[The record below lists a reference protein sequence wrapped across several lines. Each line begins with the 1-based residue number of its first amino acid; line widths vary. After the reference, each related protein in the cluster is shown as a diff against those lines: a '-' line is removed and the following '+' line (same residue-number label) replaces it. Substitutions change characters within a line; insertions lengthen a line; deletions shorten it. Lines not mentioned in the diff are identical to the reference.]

1 MIKHIVIV
9 GGGTAGWLS
18 AGMIAAN
25 KHRYANS
32 NLHVSLIESPNIK
45 TLGVGEGTW
54 PSMRNTLQQ
63 MGINE
68 REFIQQCNVSLKQGS
83 LFKGWRDGSEQDS
96 YYHPFITPPGY
107 YECDLHTH
115 WQTLAPDMPFAD
127 FVSVQSRVCDHKK
140 APKQFATP
148 DYAGVTNYGYHLD
161 AGKFA
166 DLLKEHCINKLG
178 VNYISDDVIGVNSN
192 DKNNITG
199 LVLAKS
205 DELKLDF
212 VIDCSGMHSLLIEK
226 HYGIGLN
233 KCNDVLF
240 NDSALATHLPYSD
253 FNEQIESATV
263 ATAQEAGWTW
273 DIGLQTRRGV
283 GYTYSSRHSSDEQAE
298 NVLRAYIAKTANE
311 SVASKLDIRK
321 ISFTPGYRKQFWVN
335 NCLAV
340 GMSAGFFEPLEASAL
355 AMVELSLTMLTDEFP
370 VDSAHMA
377 ILSERFNK
385 RFTYRWQR
393 VVDFLK
399 LHYLFNTR
407 DEQYWVDARDDQ
419 TTPSS
424 LKQLM
429 KLWQYQP
436 PNRHDLTQNEE
447 VFPSASYQYVLYG
460 LGFEPKVSKTLTEAQ
475 QQQAQRLF
483 QQNKENQSRFVQA
496 LPGNRELVTH
506 IKSKV
511 A

>member
-1 MIKHIVIV
+1 
-9 GGGTAGWLS
+9 
-18 AGMIAAN
+18 
-25 KHRYANS
+25 
-32 NLHVSLIESPNIK
+32 
-45 TLGVGEGTW
+45 
-54 PSMRNTLQQ
+54 
-63 MGINE
+63 
-68 REFIQQCNVSLKQGS
+68 
-83 LFKGWRDGSEQDS
+83 
-96 YYHPFITPPGY
+96 
-107 YECDLHTH
+107 
-115 WQTLAPDMPFAD
+115 
-127 FVSVQSRVCDHKK
+127 
-140 APKQFATP
+140 
-148 DYAGVTNYGYHLD
+148 
-161 AGKFA
+161 
-166 DLLKEHCINKLG
+166 
-178 VNYISDDVIGVNSN
+178 
-192 DKNNITG
+192 
-199 LVLAKS
+199 
-205 DELKLDF
+205 
-212 VIDCSGMHSLLIEK
+212 MHSLLIEK

-460 LGFEPKVSKTLTEAQ
+460 LGFEPKVRKNLTNAQ
-475 QQQAQRLF
+475 LQQAQRLF

>member
-1 MIKHIVIV
+1 MIEHVVIV

-25 KHRYANS
+25 KHKYSNS
-32 NLHVSLIESPNIK
+32 TPKITLIESPNIK

-63 MGINE
+63 IGINE
-68 REFIQQCNVSLKQGS
+68 REFIKSCNVSLKQGS
-83 LFKGWRDGSEQDS
+83 QFKGWRDGSIQDS

-115 WQTLAPDMPFAD
+115 WQSLAPEMPFAD
-127 FVSVQSRVCDHKK
+127 FVSVQSCVCDHKK

-161 AGKFA
+161 ASKFA
-166 DLLKEHCINKLG
+166 ELLKDHCTDKLN
-178 VNYISDDVIGVNSN
+178 VNYICDDVIGVNTDDN
-192 DKNNITG
+192 NNITS
-199 LVLAKS
+199 LVLAKH
-205 DELKLDF
+205 DELHLDL
-212 VIDCSGMHSLLIEK
+212 VIDCSGMHSLLIDK
-226 HYGIGLN
+226 HYGVEFQR
-233 KCNDVLF
+233 CDDVLF

-253 FNEQIESATV
+253 DNEQIESATV

-283 GYTYSSRHSSDEQAE
+283 GYTYSSRHSTDEQAE
-298 NVLRAYIAKTANE
+298 QVLRDYIRKTSNDRLAQ
-311 SVASKLDIRK
+311 SVDVRK
-321 ISFTPGYRKQFWVN
+321 ISFTPGYRKQFWVK

-355 AMVELSLTMLTDEFP
+355 AMVELSLTMLTEEFP
-370 VDSAHMA
+370 VDHNHMTM
-377 ILSERFNK
+377 LSERFNN

-407 DEQYWVDARDDQ
+407 DEPYWVDARDDQ
-419 TTPSS
+419 STPNS
-424 LKQLM
+424 LKQL
-429 KLWQYQP
+429 LQIWQYQA

-460 LGFEPKVSKTLTEAQ
+460 LGFIPKVSKTLSLAQ

-483 QQNKENQSRFVQA
+483 QQNRENQSRFIQA